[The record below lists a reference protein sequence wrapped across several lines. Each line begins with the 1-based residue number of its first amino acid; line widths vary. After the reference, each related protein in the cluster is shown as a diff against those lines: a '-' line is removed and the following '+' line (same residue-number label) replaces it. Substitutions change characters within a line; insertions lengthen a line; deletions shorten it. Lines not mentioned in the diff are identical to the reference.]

1 MIRLRKFRILALLLT
16 CHLHLAGCVGI
27 GNRGSPDLH
36 LGPGD
41 YDFSLQHD
49 GLTRKYLVYA
59 PPSYHPAIPNPVV
72 LALHGGGGNAEGSV
86 DYFQLTEKSD
96 QEGFIVVYPEG
107 TGRRVLGK
115 LFGSWNA
122 GRCCAPGMDENV
134 DDVGFLSSLMD
145 KLTTDFNVDPNRIYV
160 LGMSNGAQM
169 AFRLACE
176 LANEI
181 AAIGTS
187 GSIGSYDECNPSR
200 PVPVIHIQG
209 REDPCSL
216 YDGGECGGCV
226 AELLNKLGIPA
237 KARFWTC
244 QPVPEYLLL
253 WSQFNNCSDQVQVTY
268 RNRNASC
275 ITYQDCHENTEVTL
289 CTVEA
294 MGHTWPGRSTYGAPS
309 CSTNPQGYICEVW
322 KETVGALSVDID
334 GNGVMWD
341 FFEKHPLPEAEP

>member
-1 MIRLRKFRILALLLT
+1 
-16 CHLHLAGCVGI
+16 
-27 GNRGSPDLH
+27 
-36 LGPGD
+36 
-41 YDFSLQHD
+41 
-49 GLTRKYLVYA
+49 
-59 PPSYHPAIPNPVV
+59 

-86 DYFQLTEKSD
+86 DYFQLNEKSD

-122 GRCCAPGMDENV
+122 GRCCAPGMDEQV
-134 DDVGFLSSLMD
+134 DDVGYFANLLEVL
-145 KLTTDFNVDPNRIYV
+145 KADFNLDPRRTYV

-176 LANEI
+176 LANDI

-200 PVPVIHIQG
+200 PVPVLHIQG

-216 YDGGECGGCV
+216 FYGGECGGCV

-253 WSQFNNCSDQVQVTY
+253 WSQFNNCSDRVDTTY
-268 RNRNASC
+268 RNGNASC
-275 ITYQDCHENTEVTL
+275 ITYQDCQEDAEVTL
-289 CTVEA
+289 CTVEV

-309 CSTNPQGYICEVW
+309 CSTNPQGNICEVW
-322 KETVGALSVDID
+322 KETVGALSDDID
-334 GNGVMWD
+334 ANDMMWD
-341 FFEKHPLPEAEP
+341 FFEMHP